1 MSEIREK
8 LDYEAGQ
15 RFSCSCCGACCN
27 NLEVTITGVEKA
39 AIEKFRLN
47 PAVSMEGAF
56 IALRPGLWNIAK
68 NADGRC
74 VFIGADGRCRLHR
87 EGGVELKPLACR
99 LYPFA
104 IHNWSDRHISVDG
117 RYYCPAVG
125 MGNGELWSRQEGYFR
140 TMAQLLTG
148 REKVATVK
156 YSDANPASL
165 GAVRWVNLAFLRI
178 LGDDG
183 MPLPQRLYA
192 AARILDFHARRD
204 QRAAVAA
211 ADEAFAAEAEQFI
224 IRAREAMSEE
234 FLRAGEPDLDQRMK
248 FRLAAG
254 GFFRD
259 DAGRTS
265 WRQRFSRGLTMA
277 RWAMGRGS
285 LHELNPTCPDTTGI
299 DVAIAG
305 ESVTFEPEALALLE
319 RFILAKISSLHHC
332 GPAALKFTWEDG
344 MRHLLTASVVLAASA
359 GLLTRSA
366 GRDKVDAAQMR
377 QVLSYVDTSFRLSPY
392 FRTKNYRKI
401 ITRLCRPGCYAGIL
415 QMAFSGTGAAQQ

>member
-1 MSEIREK
+1 MGEIREK

-27 NLEVTITGVEKA
+27 NLEVTITGAEKT
-39 AIEKFRLN
+39 AIEKFRFN
-47 PAVSMEGAF
+47 PAAATDGAF
-56 IALRPGLWNIAK
+56 TALRPGLWNIAK
-68 NADGRC
+68 NADGKC

-99 LYPFA
+99 LYPFV

-117 RYYCPAVG
+117 RYYCPAIG
-125 MGNGELWSRQEGYFR
+125 EENGELWSCQEDYFR

-148 REKVATVK
+148 REKAATVK
-156 YSDANPASL
+156 YSEENPASPE
-165 GAVRWVNLAFLRI
+165 AVRRINPAFRRI
-178 LGDDG
+178 LGDGG

-192 AARILDFHARRD
+192 AARILDFHSRRD

-224 IRAREAMSEE
+224 VRARGAMTEE

-265 WRQRFSRGLTMA
+265 WRQRFRRGLTMA
-277 RWAMGRGS
+277 RWSMGRGS
-285 LHELNPTCPDTTGI
+285 LRELNPTCPDTAGI
-299 DVAIAG
+299 DVATAAG
-305 ESVTFEPEALALLE
+305 TVTFEPAALALLE
-319 RFILAKISSLHHC
+319 RFILAKVASLHHC
-332 GPAALKFTWEDG
+332 GPAALKFTWEEG
-344 MRHLLTASVVLAASA
+344 IRHLLTASAVLAASA
-359 GLLTRSA
+359 GLLARSA
-366 GRDKVDAAQMR
+366 GRDQVDAAQMR
-377 QVLSYVDTSFRLSPY
+377 QGLIYVDTSFRLSPY
-392 FRTKNYRKI
+392 FRTKNYRTI
-401 ITRLCRPGCYAGIL
+401 VNRLCRPGCYAGIL
-415 QMAFSGTGAAQQ
+415 KMAFGSAAAVQQ